1 MYKRILVPVDP
12 NGPPGKAV
20 QHAADLSRALGS
32 QVILMTVA
40 EPAAA
45 ASKTEGKHALEGA
58 AGPLRDAG
66 VACETLVYASDKP
79 WEGIA
84 LAAEE
89 RECDLIV
96 MSSSGGQHLDG
107 FVFGSIAAA
116 VLTRSHVP
124 LLVIREDAEA

>member
-40 EPAAA
+40 ESAAA
-45 ASKTEGKHALEGA
+45 LASEGKRALDGA
-58 AGPLRDAG
+58 AGSLRDAG

-84 LAAEE
+84 MAAEE
-89 RECDLIV
+89 RQCDLIV

>member
-12 NGPPGKAV
+12 NGPPGKAA

-45 ASKTEGKHALEGA
+45 SKSEGKRALEGA
-58 AGPLRDAG
+58 AGPLREAG
-66 VACETLVYASDKP
+66 VVCETLVYASDKP

-124 LLVIREDAEA
+124 LLVIREDTEA